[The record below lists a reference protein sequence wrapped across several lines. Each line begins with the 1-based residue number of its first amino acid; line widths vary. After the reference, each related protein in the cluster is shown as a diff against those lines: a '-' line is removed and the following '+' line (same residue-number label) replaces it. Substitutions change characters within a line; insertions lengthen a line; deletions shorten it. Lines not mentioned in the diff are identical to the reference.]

1 MSLYTE
7 DTIVDNKTCSTAAA
21 SRSRWKTFITGVK
34 YALSPANVW
43 RELTTWKPMEWAL
56 LVLLV
61 GVQAAA
67 FMVSADYSADGWIGL
82 ATGVLTIFLG
92 GDARCSNAGMNP
104 SPLFHSCFITRVVV

>member
-7 DTIVDNKTCSTAAA
+7 DTIVDNKTDSTAAA

-34 YALSPANVW
+34 YALNPANVW

-67 FMVSADYSADGWIGL
+67 FMISADYSADGWIGL